1 MKDLTPILT
10 AGAAA
15 LGCEPTIDSVARAMV
30 EDTVAQERDPD
41 HKPLRKAL
49 LGHPDMRFLFYN
61 RDFVDACARYAASIL
76 PPLVSTE
83 HDDREPPS
91 LDEWRDAVAAGDTEL
106 GYWDWCEE
114 QEA

>member
-15 LGCEPTIDSVARAMV
+15 LGCEPTIDSVARAMA
-30 EDTVAQERDPD
+30 EDTAAQMRDPD
-41 HKPLRKAL
+41 HEPLRGPIL
-49 LGHPDMRFLFYN
+49 DHPDMRFLFYN
-61 RDFVDACARYAASIL
+61 RDFNAACSRYAASIL
-76 PPLVSTE
+76 PSLVYTE

-91 LDEWRDAVAAGDTEL
+91 FDEWRDAVAAGDTEL